1 MLVDRV
7 LVDANCLHKLYLRNL
22 LLTLA
27 DCELIELRW
36 SQEIIVETIRS
47 LVKRFPNKSASVTY
61 RLNSLNHHFRESLVI
76 DYEYLVGKL
85 GCRDK
90 ADEHVLAAAI
100 HSQSKYLLTFNV
112 SDFPKEAQVTYGV
125 EIVDPDIFLLMLADR
140 DEQAFLAACAVWLA
154 HFKLPEFNAL
164 EAAKAIRLAGCE
176 AFSEW
181 LSERAE
187 LLDRLL

>member
-27 DCELIELRW
+27 DCELLELRW

-47 LVKRFPNKSASVTY
+47 LVRRFPNQSASVTN
-61 RLNSLNHHFRESLVI
+61 RLHSLNHHFRKSLVI

-90 ADEHVLAAAI
+90 SDEHVLAAAI
-100 HSQSKYLLTFNV
+100 HSKSKFLLTFNV
-112 SDFPKEAQVTYGV
+112 SDFPKKLQVTYGV
-125 EIVDPDIFLLMLADR
+125 EVVHPDLFLLMLADR
-140 DEQAFLAACAVWLA
+140 DEQALLAACAIWLA

-164 EAAKAIRLAGCE
+164 EAAKAIRIAGCE
-176 AFSEW
+176 AFSGW
-181 LSERAE
+181 LSARAE
-187 LLDRLL
+187 VLDRLL